1 MKRLLL
7 VATLALAAALP
18 TLAVAAGGGVDLTE
32 ARGSSFPNRAFVLG
46 LPGNRVLS
54 TSSIQVT
61 EDGNAVADLTLIPA
75 SQVSRQTFGVVLVID
90 SSDSMAGRPLRNAMA
105 AARQF
110 VERRNPNQQ
119 IAVVTFNGKPNVLLP
134 FSSSPTRIAAALS
147 GVPSVAYGT
156 HIYDAVARAEAL
168 IATAKIQS
176 GSILV
181 LSDGADTGSVA
192 KGSDVASAA
201 RTAHVKLY
209 TVGLQSRRFDP
220 STLQTLALGGGG
232 EYALARSTDQLAPL
246 FDQLSQRL
254 ANEYVLRYKSLAGP
268 GLMVHVHV
276 RVAGLGSAQS
286 AYQTPALPVHI
297 VAVAPYRPSVAS
309 RVSTSPWIMIL
320 LALIAAGGIGL
331 VAVKLFEPRR
341 SGLPARM
348 SEFVSVPGLQSH
360 ARQGALATSP
370 GGGEIPDNPPGFWQR
385 FDQALEI
392 AQIRTSGASLVGSTV
407 LATAVAF
414 LLIDLAKGPWWAL
427 LALLVPV
434 GVREWAMRKLA
445 RRRNQFAEQLPDTLQ
460 VISSALRS
468 GHSLAGALAVVVE
481 TASEPMKTEMQRVV
495 ADEQLGVPLEDAL
508 SAVAK
513 RMDNRDLEQVRLVAE
528 LQRETGGNS
537 AEVVD
542 RVAETVRE
550 RFELRRLVKTLTVQG
565 RMSGWIVSALPVAIL
580 LILQVIN
587 PHYIHPLF
595 IHTAGKILFGFAV
608 ALCIGG
614 SLVIRKIVDIK
625 V

>member
-7 VATLALAAALP
+7 VAALALAAALP
-18 TLAVAAGGGVDLTE
+18 TVAVAAGGGIDLTE
-32 ARGSSFPNRAFVLG
+32 ARGSAFPNRAFVLG
-46 LPGNRVLS
+46 LPGSRVLS
-54 TSSIQVT
+54 TDSLQVT
-61 EDGNAVADLTLIPA
+61 ENGNAVADLTLIPA
-75 SQVSRQTFGVVLVID
+75 SQVGRQTFGVVLVID
-90 SSDSMAGRPLRNAMA
+90 ASESMVGRPLRNAMA

-110 VERRNPNQQ
+110 VSRRNPNQQ

-134 FSSSPTRIAAALS
+134 FSSSPTRIASALS
-147 GVPSVAYGT
+147 HVPRVAYGT

-168 IATAKIQS
+168 IAAAKIQS

-220 STLQTLALGGGG
+220 STLQALALGGGG

-268 GLMVHVHV
+268 GVKVRVHV

-286 AYQTPALPVHI
+286 AYKTPALPVHI
-297 VAVAPYRPSVAS
+297 VAPYRPSVAS
-309 RVSTSPWIMIL
+309 RVSTSPVIMIL
-320 LALIAAGGIGL
+320 LALIVAGGVGL
-331 VAVKLFEPRR
+331 VAVRLFEPRR

-348 SEFVSVPGLQSH
+348 AEFVSVPGLQSH
-360 ARQGALATSP
+360 ARQGALAASP
-370 GGGEIPDNPPGFWQR
+370 GDAEIPDQPPGFWQR

-392 AQIRTSGASLVGSTV
+392 AQIRTSGVSLVASTV
-407 LATAVAF
+407 LATAVAY

-434 GVREWAMRKLA
+434 GVREWAVRKLA

-481 TASEPMKTEMQRVV
+481 SAAEPMKTEMQRVV

-608 ALCIGG
+608 ALCVAG